1 MQSHFTCVRLCATLW
16 TAAFQGPLSTGLCRQ
31 EYRRGLPYPPPG
43 SLPEPAIQQAAP
55 APPAAQAGSLPL
67 SHRGSPVYICSCLIQ
82 LPMQQTWVQ
91 CLGQR
96 HPLEKETATLS
107 SILAWINPWKE
118 ESGGLQPTG
127 QGIRTSEITF
137 LFYHVN
143 FYILVSDV
151 SLLELYFLI
160 WSSNPLFYN
169 CFLLLLL
176 FITKTFKVQNW
187 IDLPVYQFGNTCKK
201 TLFISVTI
209 LGGPIYWA
217 VIQNLASKLAFQN
230 IFYFCIKHKY
240 VLKIIVLWR
249 LQW

>member
-1 MQSHFTCVRLCATLW
+1 MWLQS
-16 TAAFQGPLSTGLCRQ
+16 
-31 EYRRGLPYPPPG
+31 
-43 SLPEPAIQQAAP
+43 
-55 APPAAQAGSLPL
+55 
-67 SHRGSPVYICSCLIQ
+67 
-82 LPMQQTWVQ
+82 
-91 CLGQR
+91 LGQEDL
-96 HPLEKETATLS
+96 LEEGMATHS
-107 SILAWINPWKE
+107 SILAWRIPWKE
-118 ESGGLQPTG
+118 ESGGLQPIG

-230 IFYFCIKHKY
+230 IFYFCIKH
-240 VLKIIVLWR
+240 
-249 LQW
+249 